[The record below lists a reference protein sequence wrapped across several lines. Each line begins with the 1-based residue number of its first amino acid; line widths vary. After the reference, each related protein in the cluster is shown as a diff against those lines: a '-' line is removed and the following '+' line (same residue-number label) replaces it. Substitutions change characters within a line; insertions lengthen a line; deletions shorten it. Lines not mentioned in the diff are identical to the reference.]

1 MNAITKNEELL
12 NELAVKIQRQLSA
25 GPMPYRTIHNQV
37 MEEYG
42 ISKHTAGEVL
52 GVLIRR
58 RNILLKE
65 NPSKSERAR
74 VGVLYLPQHLEEAVK
89 MHYELLRNV
98 PIKIRQASK
107 KRHRNNV
114 SKVREAIKEGYREP
128 AEIVKRTG
136 LHEHTVRRILGEIY
150 LKT

>member
-1 MNAITKNEELL
+1 MKSTIKDEELL
-12 NELAVKIQRQLSA
+12 NELAVNIQRQLSA
-25 GPMPYRTIHNQV
+25 GPIPYGTIHNQV
-37 MEEYG
+37 VEEYD
-42 ISKHTAGEVL
+42 ITRHAAGDVL

-65 NPSKSERAR
+65 CPSKSERAR
-74 VGVLYLPQHLEEAVK
+74 SGVLYLPQHLDEAVK

-98 PIKIRQASK
+98 PIEVRQASK

-128 AEIVKRTG
+128 AEVVKRTG
-136 LHEHTVRRILGEIY
+136 LHEATVRRILGEIY
-150 LKT
+150 LTK